1 MMIDIIFDVAL
12 DDLLGL
18 FPRIVILKYFS
29 MFFFTKTNAML
40 ILVLFDCLKFDN
52 KFTMRP

>member
-29 MFFFTKTNAML
+29 MFFL
-40 ILVLFDCLKFDN
+40 QN
-52 KFTMRP
+52 KRNVNFSTV